1 MIHYQTLEMTE
12 IKANEIIEVRGIN
25 FAGGYD
31 PEQLVIEVVRPQG
44 HYQLAVIDYN
54 SGDYY
59 RTGMPF
65 TAEAQVL
72 IEQLFAQVQAVEAM
86 IYVGEQGYDVF
97 EELAQAAE
105 FTRLATLKDLAQLRK
120 QAAGAVRPLLTL
132 ANQVIACEAK
142 VMRFGEKRNS
152 YDEGKTL
159 LLTDVR
165 LQKTGEL
172 ITDHLWTTY
181 TTAFAEL
188 APYHSGDTIC
198 FEAKVMPYHKG
209 NYGSNVRDFRLT
221 MFQKLT
227 KKETEQ

>member
-12 IKANEIIEVRGIN
+12 IQANDIIEIRGIN

-31 PEQLVIEVVRPQG
+31 PEQLVVEVVRPSE
-44 HYQLAVIDYN
+44 HYQLAVLDYN

-65 TAEAQVL
+65 VPEAQSW
-72 IEQLFAQVQAVEAM
+72 IEQLFGQVQQVEAM

-97 EELAQAAE
+97 EELAKTAE
-105 FTRLATLKDLAQLRK
+105 FTRIGTLKELAQIRK

-165 LQKTGEL
+165 LQATGEL

-181 TTAFAEL
+181 TTAFSEL
-188 APYHSGDTIC
+188 APYQSGEIIS

-209 NYGSNVRDFRLT
+209 NYGTNVRDFRMT
-221 MFQKLT
+221 MFQKIT
-227 KKETEQ
+227 KKEIV